1 MVSMHSF
8 RPLTPDAVPERELD
22 LLTVGQLIDA
32 AMRPGHFYADP
43 QLHLTWIAARSETIA
58 WEIFRGRLLD
68 ASQTRLRKTFLS
80 WHLLQEDETNPAP
93 EPMISVK
100 FDVHERQIHVTR
112 GLLSYVWEG
121 YDAGGGVIESRETIR
136 WTREL
141 VSTILLEQFADLA
154 NLRDE
159 LICVL
164 WQAVVGTSRLPLTS
178 VEAPLPASVFGQFHY
193 AYQSDLGEGTQPI
206 EAWEELLQRG
216 LRPGLAWREYVKLV
230 EVALRR
236 AAPEDLPRSAELIL
250 ARVSLPGFS
259 LPRLLRALFNDV
271 SLSPYTRYVDNAL
284 AWVDLLVER
293 GALTM
298 EEKIDVLGY
307 LLRLLGRHL
316 TAYDLVTFHHRG
328 ANYPDALLLDAAL
341 NAYVGV
347 IDARPERFSDD
358 DAKGR
363 LRRRA
368 LRQGCLMRRYYEGH
382 LVPDLPTSPGENARV
397 MPASHPRVPEEQLL
411 QPQRRRRQL
420 FADDPLTRRLTE
432 GVRVV
437 LAQSVRDLEQLDERA
452 DMGTGLFVDR
462 PLGYAKPPAEPD
474 LTPLLAHEAFSPS
487 LAQRRWQ
494 ELQRLGAELCLSFD
508 QAGLQSHFQQ
518 GAWPAGLPHAELAKC
533 PRPAAALTDVRQV
546 ADDFVVLRTLPGG
559 AAEFMQLF
567 DWRALAERFS
577 LRFLGEGTM
586 RLCVQVLNHA
596 QQPVLAFYDA
606 QVRRRLEMIVDV
618 AQGYARR
625 AGVEVPRAG
634 LRVATVWEDTDDPA
648 LLVRRQTTEAVRTV
662 RA

>member
-1 MVSMHSF
+1 MVYMRSF
-8 RPLTPDAVPERELD
+8 RPLIPDAAPQRALD
-22 LLTVGQLIDA
+22 LLAVGQLIDA
-32 AMRPGHFYADP
+32 AMQSGHFYADP

-58 WEIFRGRLLD
+58 WELFRGRVLD

-80 WHLLQEDETNPAP
+80 WHVFQTDATNPAT

-100 FDVHERQIHVTR
+100 LDVHERRIHVTR

-121 YDAGGGVIESRETIR
+121 YDAGGAVIESRETIR

-141 VSTILLEQFADLA
+141 VGTIPLEQFADLA

-178 VEAPLPASVFGQFHY
+178 VEAPLPAYVFGRLHY
-193 AYQSDLGEGTQPI
+193 VYQSDLGEGTQPAK
-206 EAWEELLQRG
+206 AWEDLLQRG
-216 LRPGLAWREYVKLV
+216 LRLGLAWREYVKLV
-230 EVALRR
+230 EIVLRR
-236 AAPEDLPRSAELIL
+236 AAPEELPRSAELIL
-250 ARVSLPGFS
+250 ERVSLPGFS

-271 SLSPYTRYVDNAL
+271 SLSPYTRFVDNAL
-284 AWVDLLVER
+284 AWVDLLLER
-293 GALTM
+293 GALTI
-298 EEKIDVLGY
+298 EEKIDFLGY
-307 LLRLLGRHL
+307 LLRRLGRHL

-328 ANYPDALLLDAAL
+328 ANYPDALLLDEVL
-341 NAYVGV
+341 KAYLGV
-347 IDARPERFSDD
+347 IDAQPEWFSDD

-368 LRQGCLMRRYYEGH
+368 LRQGCLMRRHYEGH

-397 MPASHPRVPEEQLL
+397 MPASHPRIPEEQLL

-420 FADDPLTRRLTE
+420 FADDPLTRRLTQR
-432 GVRVV
+432 VRVA
-437 LAQSVRDLEQLDERA
+437 LAQSVRDLEHRDERA

-474 LTPLLAHEAFSPS
+474 LTPLLAHEAFSPL
-487 LAQRRWQ
+487 LARRRWQ
-494 ELQRLGAELCLSFD
+494 ELQRLCAELCLSFD
-508 QAGLQSHFQQ
+508 QACLQSHFQQ

-567 DWRALAERFS
+567 DWRALREKFS
-577 LRFLGEGTM
+577 LRFLDAGTV
-586 RLCVQVLNHA
+586 RLCVQALTEA
-596 QQPVLAFYDA
+596 QQSVLALYDPLL
-606 QVRRRLEMIVDV
+606 RRRLEMTVDV
-618 AQGYARR
+618 SQGYASR
-625 AGVEVPRAG
+625 AGVEMPRAG
-634 LRVATVWEDTDDPA
+634 LRVLTVWEDTDDPT
-648 LLVRRQTTEAVRTV
+648 LLVRRETAEVIRTV
-662 RA
+662 

>member
-1 MVSMHSF
+1 MVSMRSF
-8 RPLTPDAVPERELD
+8 RPLTPDAAPEETLD
-22 LLTVGQLIDA
+22 LLVVGQLIDA
-32 AMRPGHFYADP
+32 TMRPGHFYADP
-43 QLHLTWIAARSETIA
+43 QLHLTWTAARSETIA

-80 WHLLQEDETNPAP
+80 WHVLPKDETNPTT
-93 EPMISVK
+93 EPMTSVK
-100 FDVHERQIHVTR
+100 LDVHGRRIHVTR
-112 GLLSYVWEG
+112 GIRSHVWEG
-121 YDAGGGVIESRETIR
+121 FDAGGAVIESRETIR

-178 VEAPLPASVFGQFHY
+178 LEAPLPAYLFGQFHY
-193 AYQSDLGEGTQPI
+193 VYQSAVGEGTQPI
-206 EAWEELLQRG
+206 EAWEVLLQRG

-230 EVALRR
+230 EFALRR
-236 AAPEDLPRSAELIL
+236 TAPEELPSLAELIL
-250 ARVSLPGFS
+250 ARVRLPEFS

-271 SLSPYTRYVDNAL
+271 SLSPYTCYVDNAL

-293 GALTM
+293 GALTIA
-298 EEKIDVLGY
+298 EKIDFLGD
-307 LLRLLGRHL
+307 LLRQLGRHL

-341 NAYVGV
+341 KAYVAV
-347 IDARPERFSDD
+347 IDGQPEWFSGD

-368 LRQGCLMRRYYEGH
+368 LRQGCLMRRQYEGH

-432 GVRVV
+432 RVRAV
-437 LAQSVRDLEQLDERA
+437 LAQSVCDLEHLDERA

-462 PLGYAKPPAEPD
+462 PLGYARPPADPD

-487 LAQRRWQ
+487 LARRRWQ
-494 ELQRLGAELCLSFD
+494 EMQRLCAELDLSFD
-508 QAGLQSHFQQ
+508 RAGLQSHFQQ

-546 ADDFVVLRTLPGG
+546 ADDFVVLRTMPGG
-559 AAEFMQLF
+559 AAEFLQLF
-567 DWRALAERFS
+567 DWRALLEGFS
-577 LRFLGEGTM
+577 LRFLGEGTL
-586 RLCVQVLNHA
+586 RLCVQVLNDA
-596 QQPVLAFYDA
+596 QQAVLAFYD
-606 QVRRRLEMIVDV
+606 VTLRRRLEMIVDV
-618 AQGYARR
+618 SQGYARR
-625 AGVEVPRAG
+625 AGIETPRAG
-634 LRVATVWEDTDDPA
+634 LRVVTVWEDTDDPA
-648 LLVRRQTTEAVRTV
+648 LLVRRDKVEQVRTV

>member
-1 MVSMHSF
+1 
-8 RPLTPDAVPERELD
+8 
-22 LLTVGQLIDA
+22 
-32 AMRPGHFYADP
+32 
-43 QLHLTWIAARSETIA
+43 
-58 WEIFRGRLLD
+58 
-68 ASQTRLRKTFLS
+68 
-80 WHLLQEDETNPAP
+80 
-93 EPMISVK
+93 
-100 FDVHERQIHVTR
+100 
-112 GLLSYVWEG
+112 
-121 YDAGGGVIESRETIR
+121 
-136 WTREL
+136 
-141 VSTILLEQFADLA
+141 
-154 NLRDE
+154 
-159 LICVL
+159 
-164 WQAVVGTSRLPLTS
+164 
-178 VEAPLPASVFGQFHY
+178 
-193 AYQSDLGEGTQPI
+193 
-206 EAWEELLQRG
+206 
-216 LRPGLAWREYVKLV
+216 
-230 EVALRR
+230 
-236 AAPEDLPRSAELIL
+236 
-250 ARVSLPGFS
+250 VSLPGFS

-298 EEKIDVLGY
+298 EEKIDFLGY

-328 ANYPDALLLDAAL
+328 ANYPDALLLDSAL
-341 NAYVGV
+341 QAYVRV
-347 IDARPERFSDD
+347 IDRQPNCFSGADPQ
-358 DAKGR
+358 GR

-368 LRQGCLMRRYYEGH
+368 LRQGCLMRRHYEGH

-420 FADDPLTRRLTE
+420 FADESLTRWLNEPARL
-432 GVRVV
+432 V
-437 LAQSVRDLEQLDERA
+437 LAQSVRDLEQLDERTEL
-452 DMGTGLFVDR
+452 GTGVFVDR

-494 ELQRLGAELCLSFD
+494 ELQRLSAELGLSFD
-508 QAGLQSHFQQ
+508 RAAFQCYFEH
-518 GAWPAGLPHAELAKC
+518 GAWPAGLPHAQLAKC

-567 DWRALAERFS
+567 DWQALMERLS
-577 LRFLGEGTM
+577 LRFLGEGTV
-586 RLCVQVLNHA
+586 RLCVQVLNVA
-596 QQPVLAFYDA
+596 QQPVLAFFDA
-606 QVRRRLEMIVDV
+606 QLRRRLEMIVDV

-634 LRVATVWEDTDDPA
+634 LRVVTVWEDTDDPA
-648 LLVRRQTTEAVRTV
+648 LLVRRQTAETARTV